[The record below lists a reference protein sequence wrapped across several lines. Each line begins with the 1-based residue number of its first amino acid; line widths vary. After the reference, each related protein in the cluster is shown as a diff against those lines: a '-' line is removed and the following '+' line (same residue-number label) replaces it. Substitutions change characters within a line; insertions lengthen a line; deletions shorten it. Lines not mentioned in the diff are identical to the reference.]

1 MERGTRLAHYE
12 VGEKIGRGGMG
23 EVYRARDTK
32 LGREVAL
39 KLLPPEFAADGERLA
54 RFEREAK
61 VLASLHH
68 PNIAS
73 IFGFENV
80 AGTIFLVMEFVD
92 GEDLAEVLR
101 KGPLPVDEAVDV
113 ARQIAEGLEEA
124 HEKGIVHRDL
134 KPANVKRT
142 PDGKVKVLDF
152 GLARAFAGQSS
163 GEEVISSAPTMT
175 AAMTQVGT
183 VLGTAAYM
191 SPEQAR
197 GREVDRRADIWAFG
211 VILFE
216 MLTGKQTFVGET
228 ASDTLAGILKSD
240 PEWSALPP
248 KLPFQVERVLRRC
261 LEKDPRQRLRDIG
274 EARVRLEDPAAESGM
289 FTQAM
294 ATVAATPGG
303 RGGPARIVPWVL
315 VAVFA
320 AVAAWFALGGR
331 GGGDD
336 ATGPLHLALPAPDG
350 ANFHVTGS
358 FPGLPEIS
366 PDGTMVAF
374 SALDAENNTVDLY
387 LRSLD
392 QPRAIRLS
400 DTRDAQYPFWS
411 PDSRWIA
418 YYDRNTGLMKIPV
431 DGGPPQKICDAG
443 NGKGGSWNRQGEI
456 LLTTDY
462 NTSIRL
468 VPAAGGEARAVTDLA
483 ADREFNSHRHP
494 QFMPDGR
501 HFIYFARAGGNRDS
515 EIRFASLDG
524 DSTQVVTHAR
534 VMGTWASGRL
544 VYERNG
550 NLVAQPMDPR
560 TGRLSGSPQ
569 IVVDDVMIIN
579 GAARAAYSISS
590 EGSLCY
596 LRGSAEQLS
605 SLNWIGRDGVV
616 AEPAAEDDNYAIVA
630 LSPDGRYLAA
640 NTTIDQIG
648 TWDIWLIDLERGLR
662 SRFTT
667 HPADDLDTAW
677 SRDGRRLYFISDRS
691 GHYSVYRK
699 EVGSPDAPVPVY
711 ESGQD
716 VRLLDVS
723 ADERTLILA
732 IAGEKTQFDLWAVD
746 LDDPDHPRVVRQT
759 PGTELGAALSPDE
772 KWFVFSSDESGTAQS
787 YLAPWPAMAPL
798 VQLSVKS
805 GTRVAWTK
813 GGREVVYQ
821 QINGTLT
828 AVAVDIVDGRPR
840 IGRPQELFVIGP
852 PDMDACNWSVSADG
866 ERFVVIDAKETAV
879 PRHVNLVLGWPEIL
893 RPE

>member
-1 MERGTRLAHYE
+1 M
-12 VGEKIGRGGMG
+12 
-23 EVYRARDTK
+23 
-32 LGREVAL
+32 
-39 KLLPPEFAADGERLA
+39 
-54 RFEREAK
+54 
-61 VLASLHH
+61 
-68 PNIAS
+68 
-73 IFGFENV
+73 
-80 AGTIFLVMEFVD
+80 
-92 GEDLAEVLR
+92 
-101 KGPLPVDEAVDV
+101 
-113 ARQIAEGLEEA
+113 
-124 HEKGIVHRDL
+124 
-134 KPANVKRT
+134 
-142 PDGKVKVLDF
+142 
-152 GLARAFAGQSS
+152 
-163 GEEVISSAPTMT
+163 
-175 AAMTQVGT
+175 
-183 VLGTAAYM
+183 
-191 SPEQAR
+191 
-197 GREVDRRADIWAFG
+197 
-211 VILFE
+211 
-216 MLTGKQTFVGET
+216 
-228 ASDTLAGILKSD
+228 
-240 PEWSALPP
+240 
-248 KLPFQVERVLRRC
+248 RVLISGAGPAG
-261 LEKDPRQRLRDIG
+261 LSLAYWLQHSGFTPVVIEK
-274 EARVRLEDPAAESGM
+274 
-289 FTQAM
+289 
-294 ATVAATPGG
+294 VAA
-303 RGGPARIVPWVL
+303 I
-315 VAVFA
+315 
-320 AVAAWFALGGR
+320 
-331 GGGDD
+331 
-336 ATGPLHLALPAPDG
+336 
-350 ANFHVTGS
+350 
-358 FPGLPEIS
+358 
-366 PDGTMVAF
+366 
-374 SALDAENNTVDLY
+374 
-387 LRSLD
+387 
-392 QPRAIRLS
+392 
-400 DTRDAQYPFWS
+400 
-411 PDSRWIA
+411 
-418 YYDRNTGLMKIPV
+418 
-431 DGGPPQKICDAG
+431 
-443 NGKGGSWNRQGEI
+443 
-456 LLTTDY
+456 
-462 NTSIRL
+462 
-468 VPAAGGEARAVTDLA
+468 
-483 ADREFNSHRHP
+483 RHP
-494 QFMPDGR
+494 MP
-501 HFIYFARAGGNRDS
+501 Y
-515 EIRFASLDG
+515 
-524 DSTQVVTHAR
+524 
-534 VMGTWASGRL
+534 
-544 VYERNG
+544 G

-711 ESGQD
+711 ESGRD